1 MTGEGVDIVARDA
14 RGAASSGRAAPWAA
28 CVLTIY
34 PEMFPGPLGQGVV
47 GRGLQAGLWDLQ
59 VMDIRGYARDKH
71 ASVDDVP
78 YGGGPGMVMRAD
90 VVAAAVD
97 AAGEAAAQVAG
108 APVPLLALT
117 PRGRPLSQ
125 ALLRRLAA
133 GPGAV
138 LLCGRFEGIDE
149 RLFQA
154 RACEEVSL
162 GDFVLSGGEIAAM
175 AVLDGVARLLPGVVG
190 SAASLDEESFS
201 GGLLE
206 YPHFTRP
213 RDWEGRAVPEVL
225 LSGHHGQIA
234 AWRRSEAERAT
245 RLRRPDLWSAHRGG
259 ARGGAVRN

>member
-1 MTGEGVDIVARDA
+1 M
-14 RGAASSGRAAPWAA
+14 S
-28 CVLTIY
+28 
-34 PEMFPGPLGQGVV
+34 
-47 GRGLQAGLWDLQ
+47 
-59 VMDIRGYARDKH
+59 
-71 ASVDDVP
+71 P
-78 YGGGPGMVMRAD
+78 YL
-90 VVAAAVD
+90 
-97 AAGEAAAQVAG
+97 G
-108 APVPLLALT
+108 APPH
-117 PRGRPLSQ
+117 
-125 ALLRRLAA
+125 LAA